1 MNPVTQNPS
10 AAVGPRGPLDPLEG
24 RPTDAEKTGPEYVA
38 YLENSLRVHKEL
50 LAKSQAALTMIQ
62 ATHGWRLL
70 SRCYRLRDRYLPPA
84 TRRRRA
90 VQSLFQAAVGLN
102 GLVRRLSQR
111 YVVGSW
117 NDYARWVRKN
127 EPGPAELERQR
138 GTRFPR
144 EITVSIVTPT
154 YETPAPFLRALLE
167 SVRQQTYARWEL
179 CVADGG
185 SRSPQVRAILEEAA
199 RQDARIK
206 VVFLPQ
212 NEGIAGN
219 TAAALALAGG
229 EFVAFLDH
237 DDTLAPFAL
246 FEVVKAVH
254 AEPEADV
261 LYSDE
266 DVIDARG
273 GRRTDPQFKPDW
285 SPDALTSR
293 NYICHLAVYRREL
306 VGRVGGVRPG
316 FDGSQDY
323 DLVLRATEQAR
334 KVVHVPQVLYHWRQH
349 GGSSAGDVRAK
360 LYAVEAGRKALQEHL
375 NRRGVA
381 GAVANGPVPGV
392 YRTTYA
398 VAGRPLTSIIIPNR
412 DQAAILARCI
422 DSLART
428 VYDRYE
434 ILLVENNSRDPAT
447 FAYYRKL
454 GGRPNLRLLTW
465 DRPFNY
471 SAVNNFAAA
480 RAQGDVLL
488 FLNNDVEVIN
498 ADWLERLLEHAL
510 RPEVGAVGA
519 KLYYPDDTVQHA
531 GVVLGVGAV
540 AGHVHLGA
548 ARGAPGYCCRL
559 LSVQNYSAVTGACLM
574 TRRSVFEELRGFDE
588 DFPLAFNDTD
598 LCMRVRRAGYRIV
611 WTPWA
616 ELYHHE
622 SATRGHEDT
631 PEKKARFHAEMSRFL
646 LKWGDVVGRGDPF
659 YSPNLST
666 QDGNFSVRP

>member
-1 MNPVTQNPS
+1 MIPETTAAS
-10 AAVGPRGPLDPLEG
+10 AGAGRDPQGPLEG
-24 RPTDAEKTGPEYVA
+24 RPTSAEKAGPAYVA

-50 LAKSQAALTMIQ
+50 LANSQATLTMIQ
-62 ATHGWRLL
+62 ATHAWRIVN
-70 SRCYRLRDRYLPPA
+70 RCYRLRDRFLPPA

-90 VQSLFQAAVGLN
+90 VQSLFHAALGLN

-111 YVVGSW
+111 YVLGTW
-117 NDYARWVRKN
+117 NDYARWIKKN
-127 EPGPAELERQR
+127 EPGPADLKRQR
-138 GTRFPR
+138 SMRFPR
-144 EITVSIVTPT
+144 EITVSLITPT
-154 YETPAPFLRALLE
+154 YETPAPFLKDLLE

-185 SRSPQVRAILEEAA
+185 SRSLEVRAVLEEAA
-199 RQDARIK
+199 RQDPRVK
-206 VVFLPQ
+206 VVFLPK

-219 TAAALALAGG
+219 TAAALALAAG
-229 EFVAFLDH
+229 EYVAFLDH

-246 FEVVKAVH
+246 FEVVRAING
-254 AEPEADV
+254 EPEADV

-266 DVIDARG
+266 DVIDAR
-273 GRRTDPQFKPDW
+273 RRAPHRPPVQAGLVARCVDESKLHLSSRRL
-285 SPDALTSR
+285 SPR
-293 NYICHLAVYRREL
+293 L
-306 VGRVGGVRPG
+306 VERVGGVRPG

-334 KVVHVPQVLYHWRQH
+334 KVVHVPQVLYHWRRH

-360 LYAVEAGRKALQEHL
+360 LYAVEAGRQALQEHL
-375 NRRGVA
+375 DRRGVPA
-381 GAVANGPVPGV
+381 TVTNGPVPGV

-398 VAGRPLTSIIIPNR
+398 LADRPLVSIIIPNR
-412 DQAAILARCI
+412 DQAAILGRCL

-428 VYDRYE
+428 SYECYE
-434 ILLVENNSRDPAT
+434 ILIVENNSREPET
-447 FAYYRKL
+447 LAYYEKL
-454 GGRPNLRLLTW
+454 AGRPNLRLLTW

-471 SAVNNFAAA
+471 AAVNNYAAA
-480 RAQGDVLL
+480 RAAGAVLL

-519 KLYYPDDTVQHA
+519 KLYYPDDKVQHA
-531 GVVLGVGAV
+531 GVVLGVGAG
-540 AGHVHLGA
+540 AGHIHLGA

-559 LSVQNYSAVTGACLM
+559 ICVQNYSAVTGACLM
-574 TRRSVFEELRGFDE
+574 MRRSVFEEIGGFDE
-588 DFPLAFNDTD
+588 AFPLAFNDTD
-598 LCMRVRRAGYRIV
+598 LCMRVRRNGYRIV

-646 LKWGDVVGRGDPF
+646 VKWGDQLGDGDR
-659 YSPNLST
+659 YYNPNLST
-666 QDGNFSVRP
+666 QDGNFSVRA